1 MSNII
6 PELELSIGRH
16 HYRITRMSAFD
27 QMTVASEFRDVL
39 IGLSMVRS
47 DRPADMTDKEF
58 DKVIDLM
65 VMSRGG
71 VSEEM
76 RRRIVT
82 ICLGQI
88 TRREGQGYIKILAGP
103 GQLQFDDIEL
113 SDISKLLFAT
123 FEHNKLLDFF
133 GESPSA
139 SGQPKTTDNGQSLE
153 TEKTG

>member
-88 TRREGQGYIKILAGP
+88 TGARVKAI
-103 GQLQFDDIEL
+103 
-113 SDISKLLFAT
+113 
-123 FEHNKLLDFF
+123 
-133 GESPSA
+133 
-139 SGQPKTTDNGQSLE
+139 
-153 TEKTG
+153 